1 MITINTL
8 KDYPL
13 IDETIDKLTERLN
26 NTILRKQDTC
36 DTLKAAKAR
45 PDASQH
51 TEVGNTV
58 LSAVARICDNF
69 EEEIKDIEFQISKW
83 LIIQRD
89 VRHKVYEPN
98 VLTKEERRIIEL
110 SFFEEVNWK
119 LIPQIMNYSKKQ
131 CYNIQNS
138 ALYKIGIKID
148 RKHNKTA

>member
-13 IDETIDKLTERLN
+13 IDETIDKLTKRLN
-26 NTILRKQDTC
+26 NTILRKQDSC

-58 LSAVARICDNF
+58 LSAVERICDNF

-89 VRHKVYEPN
+89 VRNKVYEPN

-110 SFFEEVNWK
+110 TYFEEVNKK
-119 LIPQIMNYSKKQ
+119 LIPQIMNYSRMQ
-131 CYNIQNS
+131 CNRYQRT
-138 ALYKIGIKID
+138 ALDKILTK
-148 RKHNKTA
+148 RKRKTA